1 MGTINYGTSEYITV
15 GLQPYDFESYEDESG
30 ECDYNA
36 RWSDMQGDYTRVENI
51 RARYDFFYFDIRVKP
66 GYYEGFYIDIENNFG
81 LAYDS
86 WEDKREALK
95 EATQIKRFLLECVEA
110 CCCVVH
116 PGWCTGY
123 EGMTESRKS
132 ISAAIAEMKND
143 IRQALTWTSAER
155 RGIEI

>member
-15 GLQPYDFESYEDESG
+15 GLEPYDFADYENESG
-30 ECDYNA
+30 ECDYDA
-36 RWSDMQGDYTRVENI
+36 RCTDMRMDCAYVENI
-51 RARYDFFYFDIRVKP
+51 LARYDFFYFDIRVKP
-66 GYYEGFYIDIENNFG
+66 GYYEGFYIDIESNFG

-95 EATQIKRFLLECVEA
+95 EATQIKRFLLECVES

-123 EGMTESRKS
+123 EGEDESKAS
-132 ISAAIAEMKND
+132 IAAAIAEMKND
-143 IRQALTWTSAER
+143 IRQALTWTSAAR